1 MPDDLTPPAP
11 PEIPPAPPEVEPAP
25 EALDPGG
32 VPWKNRASEYERKL
46 TEAAQLNQQYQ
57 QQIGIYLAQEQAKQQ
72 QQRPQPAAGDEDEEK
87 LDPTSRKL
95 VYQIARKIA
104 REEAQGIA
112 ERTGY
117 RFVQQAEHQNVLAN
131 DPDLY
136 EEAKKQYASFK
147 QHPMWA
153 GVDDTLVQDRAVAQ
167 ARAVMGEKR
176 KGAAAP
182 AAPQNRTPGVPPTS
196 PTPTTPAVSGDKQKW
211 LAAYMAQPET
221 MHMFKMFEGHKFNP
235 ASEQDRK
242 ALTEIAEEA
251 YTGTKFTGATARAF
265 QAMRAGNGDTVMVE
279 EV

>member
-1 MPDDLTPPAP
+1 MPEPEVPLAP
-11 PEIPPAPPEVEPAP
+11 PEIPPAPPEVAPAP

-46 TEAAQLNQQYQ
+46 AEATQINQQYQ
-57 QQIGIYLAQEQAKQQ
+57 QQVGIYIAQEKARQQA
-72 QQRPQPAAGDEDEEK
+72 QPPSPPSPGDEDEEK
-87 LDPTSRKL
+87 LDPISRKL

-117 RFVQQAEHQNVLAN
+117 RFVQQAEHQNVLSG
-131 DPDLY
+131 DPELY
-136 EEAKKQYASFK
+136 EEAKKQYATFK

-153 GVDDTLVQDRAVAQ
+153 GVDDTLVQDRAIAQ

-176 KGAAAP
+176 KTTP
-182 AAPQNRTPGVPPTS
+182 AAPQNRPPGVPPTNPGS
-196 PTPTTPAVSGDKQKW
+196 SLPAGGDKQKW
-211 LAAYMAQPET
+211 LTAYMAQPET
-221 MHMFKMFEGHKFNP
+221 LKMFKMLEGHTFNS

-242 ALTEIAEEA
+242 ALAETAEYA
-251 YTGTKFTGATARAF
+251 YSGTKFTGATGRAI
-265 QAMRAGNGDTVMVE
+265 QALQSGGGDTVMVE